1 MKSSPFVIIIPV
13 VVALLVVLGVVGFA
27 YISAAPAKQAAVTG
41 ILPTPAIP
49 KLREAGKPQVGFDTI
64 QSTQP
69 VSDLRK
75 ALESAGDGGFSD
87 LDSLAADAAAL

>member
-13 VVALLVVLGVVGFA
+13 VVALLVVGGVIGFT
-27 YISAAPAKQAAVTG
+27 YISAPAKQTTLVGA
-41 ILPTPAIP
+41 LPTPAIP
-49 KLREAGKPQVGFDTI
+49 KLRDVGKPQVGFDTI

-75 ALESAGDGGFSD
+75 ALESAEDTGFSD
-87 LDSLAADAAAL
+87 LETLAADAAAL